1 MTLNVEAPT
10 QWDTTVAAFCGA
22 AFGAVAVVVHQVYVA
37 LSSNVLIVD
46 PFLYVMTEM
55 ALFIP
60 SGAMLFAGA
69 VTLRNW
75 LYRYD

>member
-1 MTLNVEAPT
+1 M
-10 QWDTTVAAFCGA
+10 
-22 AFGAVAVVVHQVYVA
+22 AVVVHQVYVA